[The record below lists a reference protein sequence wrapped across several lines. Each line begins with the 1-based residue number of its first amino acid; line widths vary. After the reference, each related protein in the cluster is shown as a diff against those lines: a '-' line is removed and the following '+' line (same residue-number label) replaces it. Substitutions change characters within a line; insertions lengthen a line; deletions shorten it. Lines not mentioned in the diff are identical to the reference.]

1 MKNRSKKAIAAA
13 FAIRAVNTESVPT
26 RASRSG
32 NWGGS
37 GGWGWM

>member
-26 RASRSG
+26 RCEPLSDVPEDEDKRV
-32 NWGGS
+32 
-37 GGWGWM
+37 